1 MKPRDVY
8 DFWSGVLLGFT
19 LLFIVIT
26 LMSCA
31 APRGDAKKTYEQ
43 LLNVYCFAPN
53 CKVNVTV
60 TTSVAADVK
69 KDQKADA
76 RADISPTLDIAP

>member
-1 MKPRDVY
+1 MKR
-8 DFWSGVLLGFT
+8 LIAM
-19 LLFIVIT
+19 LFVVT
-26 LMSCA
+26 FFVFSCA

-53 CKVNVTV
+53 CKVDVTV

-69 KDQKADA
+69 KDQKAEA